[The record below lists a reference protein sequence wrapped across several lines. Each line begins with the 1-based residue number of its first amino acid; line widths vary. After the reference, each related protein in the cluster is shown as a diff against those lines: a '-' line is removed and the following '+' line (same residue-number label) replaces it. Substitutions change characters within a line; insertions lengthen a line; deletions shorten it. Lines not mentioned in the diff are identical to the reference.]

1 MTTGSALDGL
11 IQLVTI
17 LIVLSVSSERLVEI
31 VKSRFTVL
39 RTANADPAGEAK
51 RCGYLHMLAVVA
63 GCFTVYLALPWIK
76 SLLSLSADFQL
87 PDWHL
92 VLGLGLLASGGSSLW
107 NSVLSYLVG
116 IKQAQ
121 KNDLQQM
128 KDTWY
133 GRGVALDDFPTAQSS
148 TGVTAIKH

>member
-1 MTTGSALDGL
+1 MTTSSALDGL

-31 VKSRFTVL
+31 VKSRITAL
-39 RTANADPAGEAK
+39 RTADADPAEEAK

-63 GCFTVYLALPWIK
+63 GCFTAYLALPWIK
-76 SLLSLSADFQL
+76 SLLSLSAGYQL
-87 PDWHL
+87 PDSQL

-107 NSVLSYLVG
+107 NTVLSYLVG

-128 KDTWY
+128 KNTWH
-133 GRGVALDDFPTAQSS
+133 GGGVALEDFPTAQSR
-148 TGVTAIKH
+148 TGVTAIKN